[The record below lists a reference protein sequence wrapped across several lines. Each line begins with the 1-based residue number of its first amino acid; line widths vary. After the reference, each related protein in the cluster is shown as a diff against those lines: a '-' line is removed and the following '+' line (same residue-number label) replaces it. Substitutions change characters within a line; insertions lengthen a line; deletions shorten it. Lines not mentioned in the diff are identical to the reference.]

1 MRCLLSEKD
10 SISYSFSFH
19 TTSLLATSANFS
31 LECVWCHLTWIE
43 PVCYWHLLRSINFY
57 IRRGVHNN
65 AKWKADPTVSR
76 AAISPWTNK
85 HRLIPFCLMHCTQKC
100 QVTLKNLP
108 FFQKQ
113 PAALCLH
120 FKFVHLP
127 FLLPPPCDEIVS
139 VIMIWIRWEKLLDI
153 YHKAINILN
162 ICLHTMSRI
171 KLQRRPYGL

>member
-1 MRCLLSEKD
+1 MANKKERLLSRKRTQFP
-10 SISYSFSFH
+10 ILFSFH

-76 AAISPWTNK
+76 AATSPWTNK

-100 QVTLKNLP
+100 QVTLKNFP

-113 PAALCLH
+113 PAAWCLH

-127 FLLPPPCDEIVS
+127 SPYLLLVMKLWVS
-139 VIMIWIRWEKLLDI
+139 
-153 YHKAINILN
+153 
-162 ICLHTMSRI
+162 
-171 KLQRRPYGL
+171 